1 MHWSA
6 AMRVNRPPD
15 GIRNV
20 IHNYLL
26 FHPELFVE
34 NFSGSWTEKNHRA
47 SRKAEMFHATFT
59 VEILKLWLLQV
70 AFEKLLMDSE
80 EMVDEF
86 ENVFGLG
93 GECDE
98 DERITRLSYR
108 GAFRIYRSLDWYEPD
123 TNNGRINARLTKLA
137 TKLDQS
143 ESGDVEFTSLN
154 ELHLLASEFVISDYV
169 RSCLALESMMP
180 ESMMVH

>member
-1 MHWSA
+1 
-6 AMRVNRPPD
+6 MRVNRPPD

-26 FHPELFVE
+26 FHPELFLE
-34 NFSGSWTEKNHRA
+34 NYSSSWTGNNRRA
-47 SRKAEMFHATFT
+47 SRKTKKYHATFT

-70 AFEKLLMDSE
+70 AFENLLMESE

-108 GAFRIYRSLDWYEPD
+108 GAFRVYRSLDWYEAD
-123 TNNGRINARLTKLA
+123 TNIGKINARLTALA
-137 TKLDQS
+137 AKLDQS
-143 ESGDVEFTSLN
+143 ETGEVEFTSLN

-169 RSCLALESMMP
+169 RSCLALEALVP
-180 ESMMVH
+180 QSMMVN